1 MPKGL
6 MDERGYVLFGD
17 ELNEKALNALKR
29 NSPTA
34 DVILKAIPKE
44 AFIQAELEEK
54 ALLEKIQ
61 RELKIQTNENLIKE
75 IPARPSRLQLKK
87 MQSNEL
93 ENVNKP
99 EENNVN
105 IYTKNR
111 VNKDTIFQEFID
123 NFELC
128 TKDLFFILPN
138 YKATLERSK
147 LKELYKYEEIPLDIL
162 EKYSILF
169 EKSVLPLYKKLQ
181 IQRELTMN
189 LDEELESLANQTSG
203 QEENPEAMMKQQIFE
218 LLENR
223 PDAPS
228 INQIKIWKDEY
239 GQSGVHVMAF
249 GQDDVYV
256 YHHLTRKQW
265 RTIKDIM
272 SKLDPEQSDEVEE
285 KLKEKVCV
293 GCVLYPKLDAKW
305 VENCKAGVIDS
316 LYQMILLNSGFLTPQ
331 QAMLLTAQL

>member
-17 ELNEKALNALKR
+17 ELNEKALNALRR

-61 RELKIQTNENLIKE
+61 KELKIQVNEPVIKE
-75 IPARPSRLQLKK
+75 IPSKPNRLQLKK
-87 MQSNEL
+87 MQSTEI
-93 ENVNKP
+93 ENVNKTQ
-99 EENNVN
+99 ENNVN
-105 IYTKNR
+105 VYTENR
-111 VNKDTIFQEFID
+111 VNKDTIFQDFID
-123 NFELC
+123 NFDLC
-128 TKDLFFILPN
+128 TKDFYFHLFN
-138 YKATLERSK
+138 YKLTLESLK
-147 LKELYKYEEIPLDIL
+147 LKEIYKYEQIPLDIL

-169 EKSVLPLYKKLQ
+169 EKVAVPLYTKLQ

-189 LDEELESLANQTSG
+189 LDDELESLANETSG
-203 QEENPEAMMKQQIFE
+203 QNENPEVMMKQQIFE

-228 INQIKIWKDEY
+228 ANQIKIWKDEY
-239 GQSGVHVMAF
+239 GQSGIHVMAF

-265 RTIKDIM
+265 RTIKEIM

-285 KLKEKVCV
+285 KLKEKVCL
-293 GCVLYPKLDAKW
+293 GCVLYPKLDTRW
-305 VENCKAGVIDS
+305 VENCKAGVVDS

>member
-17 ELNEKALNALKR
+17 ELNEKALNALRR

-61 RELKIQTNENLIKE
+61 RELKIQTQVNSVKE
-75 IPARPSRLQLKK
+75 IPAKPSRLQLKK
-87 MQSNEL
+87 MQSTET
-93 ENVNKP
+93 ESVNNLP
-99 EENNVN
+99 ENNVN

-123 NFELC
+123 TFDLC
-128 TKDLFFILPN
+128 TKDFYFKIPM
-138 YKATLERSK
+138 YKVTLEK
-147 LKELYKYEEIPLDIL
+147 LKLEQLYKYEQIPLDIL

-169 EKSVLPLYKKLQ
+169 EKAIPPLYKKLE

-189 LDEELESLANQTSG
+189 LDDELESLANQTSG
-203 QEENPEAMMKQQIFE
+203 QNENPEVMMKQQIFE

-223 PDAPS
+223 PDAPTV
-228 INQIKIWKDEY
+228 NQIKIWKDEY

-293 GCVLYPKLDAKW
+293 GCVLYPKLDTKW